1 MISTSVIFFSGSN
14 ITSVFSFGVSSFI
27 SCFLNTI
34 FFSSSI
40 GVTSSVISNN
50 ISLFFSGLI
59 SCEIKFSPSFGVSFF
74 SSSLF
79 SKFIS
84 FLSNANSSGFSFSL
98 SSNWV
103 GVSTFSSFL
112 SSTSTFL
119 ISSSFISGSFL
130 SSSIFSSF
138 FSLISS
144 TKVFF
149 SDSFGVSALGIF
161 CISTVFSTAEL
172 SISGLI
178 SAVSTTF
185 SCVVN
190 GVSGSFFISSSI
202 GLTSLLSSFCSIL
215 YSILSFFKSIT
226 WIFSLGV
233 SSSSLISSFGF
244 SLISWSLFSGL
255 ISWVITFSEEGS
267 NLLSVLL
274 SMLSSFFSKIK
285 ESGFS
290 LSIIFL
296 LLLSSSIFSFLS
308 IFCCSIIV
316 SPTFSGFNSFSS
328 FDNITSFSLFVG
340 SSSFFIS
347 VNSVISFSFLG
358 SSFLNSSES
367 FSTLITL
374 LFSCSTFS
382 SIISCLI
389 SPSSFFIS
397 FSSGSFVSSFSFSI
411 TSSLVLGLLFLP
423 FNLVETISPSG
434 GWVSSSFI
442 STILLLSSDILIS
455 LLSFSSSFISSFLSS
470 SSFVSLISISFISFF
485 GSLCGFNSLSLVSFS
500 FSFMTG
506 FSSSKFFKAF
516 SLIKFLSFSC
526 LEYPFLIK
534 LTNLLYLFFCSLF
547 FAFSFI
553 DSMTFC
559 LSFSSKLLIVSAISF
574 IFFSTVLIFLYLS
587 TESSGSSSNSSNFL

>member
-84 FLSNANSSGFSFSL
+84 FLSNTNSSGFSFSL

-138 FSLISS
+138 FSLTSS

-185 SCVVN
+185 SGVVN

-202 GLTSLLSSFCSIL
+202 GLTSILSSFCSIL

-226 WIFSLGV
+226 SLFSLGV

-244 SLISWSLFSGL
+244 SLISSSLFSGL
-255 ISWVITFSEEGS
+255 ISWVITVSDEGS

-274 SMLSSFFSKIK
+274 SILSSFFSKIK

-328 FDNITSFSLFVG
+328 FDNITLFSLFIG